1 MSITLDRLTTNTEAA
16 LFGKCVELLFSHAK
30 IAIVTALAVGMLMA
44 GLLWRIFPH
53 GWLLAWLV
61 SIIVASLVRLWHVF
75 AFFRADRQTLDTR
88 GWLMQF
94 VAGSAV
100 AAMLWGVAGV
110 IFISE
115 SYPIHQV
122 IVLITLTGLSA
133 AAVTAYSSVLGAYRV
148 FLWIV
153 MSPVAVM
160 MFWLG
165 DIDHI
170 AIGGV
175 VFIYTFMMSHR
186 AAVMVNHTIVESIRH
201 GLRVAE
207 LLELNEGIINYTDS
221 GITAYTADG
230 ECVLMN
236 TAATRILGIPP
247 DLDMRHNFRTNPSWQ
262 EYGVVEMADKVLQTG
277 EQKSIDLPMRT
288 IYGWNI
294 WIAAELYRM
303 MQGDQPI
310 LLMVFRE
317 ISPHRNV
324 TRTSQSEAR
333 KTQAAL

>member
-1 MSITLDRLTTNTEAA
+1 MPTTSHRLTPNTEAA

-30 IAIVTALAVGMLMA
+30 TAILTALAVGVLMV
-44 GLLWRIFPH
+44 GMLWRVFPH
-53 GWLLAWLV
+53 GWLLLWLAAMGV
-61 SIIVASLVRLWHVF
+61 VSLVRLWHVF
-75 AFFRADRQTLDTR
+75 AFFRADQQRLDTR

-100 AAMLWGVAGV
+100 AATLWGVAGV

-122 IVLITLTGLSA
+122 IVLIMLTGLSA

-165 DIDHI
+165 DVDHM

-175 VFIYTFMMSHR
+175 VFFYTFMMSHR
-186 AAVMVNHTIVESIRH
+186 AAVMVNRTIVESISH

-207 LLELNEGIINYTDS
+207 LLELNEGIINHTDS

-230 ECVLMN
+230 ECVFMN
-236 TAATRILGIPP
+236 AAAARILGIPP
-247 DLDMRHNFRTNPSWQ
+247 DLDVRHNFRTNPSWQ
-262 EYGVVEMADKVLQTG
+262 EHGLVEMASKVLHTG
-277 EQKSIDLPMRT
+277 EQKSIDLPMHT

-294 WIAAELYRM
+294 WIAAKLHRIT
-303 MQGDQPI
+303 QGDQAI
-310 LLMVFRE
+310 LLMVFSE
-317 ISPHRNV
+317 ISPHRNA
-324 TRTSQSEAR
+324 TGTSQSEAR
-333 KTQAAL
+333 QTQATL